1 MDDRVELLR
10 EYPDLPNMIGIPN
23 MILYTKVIIIKVT
36 QVKIKIFI
44 GRTELI
50 CIKNRTSAKNP
61 AVGGT
66 GILLKNLKAK
76 NNITR
81 GI

>member
-1 MDDRVELLR
+1 MVELLR
-10 EYPDLPNMIGIPN
+10 EYPDLPNIIGTPN
-23 MILYTKVIIIKVT
+23 IILYTKVIIMKVT

-50 CIKNRTSAKNP
+50 CMKNNTSAKNP

-76 NNITR
+76 NNMRR
-81 GI
+81 GV